1 MSPTET
7 STVLAAGTLANA
19 GVIVAT
25 LALVVGLTLLATW
38 MIFSAQ
44 RLNRLHVRTD
54 AAQIKLQA
62 ALDQRAAIIA
72 TVEPA
77 LRTQA
82 QAVSQLRFA
91 DHGVEARANKERIFN
106 QAIAQSAVA
115 DHPAVVDSQARV
127 DLAFRF
133 YNEAVSDTRSLRLRP
148 MVRFLK
154 LAGTAPLPEYCDLNA
169 AS

>member
-1 MSPTET
+1 MSPAQN
-7 STVLAAGTLANA
+7 STIIAVGSLANTGVVLAFLA
-19 GVIVAT
+19 IVVA
-25 LALVVGLTLLATW
+25 LTLLATW

-54 AAQIKLQA
+54 AARIKLQD
-62 ALDQRAAIIA
+62 ALDQRAAIVA
-72 TVEPA
+72 AVEPA

-82 QAVSQLRFA
+82 QALSQLRFA
-91 DHGVEARANKERIFN
+91 NQGVEARANKERMFN
-106 QAIAQSAVA
+106 QAIAQS
-115 DHPAVVDSQARV
+115 AVVDSQARV

-148 MVRFLK
+148 LVRFLK

>member
-1 MSPTET
+1 MSPAQN
-7 STVLAAGTLANA
+7 STIIAVGSLANTGVVLAFLA
-19 GVIVAT
+19 IVV
-25 LALVVGLTLLATW
+25 ALTILATW

-54 AAQIKLQA
+54 AARIKLQV
-62 ALDQRAAIIA
+62 ALDQRAAIVA
-72 TVEPA
+72 AVEPA

-82 QAVSQLRFA
+82 QALSQLRFA
-91 DHGVEARANKERIFN
+91 NQGVEARANKERMFN

-148 MVRFLK
+148 LVRFLQ